1 MALSLKKNK
10 RMAEEKK
17 ELVTESVS
25 EKRKAFL
32 GGTDSNILG
41 CLLIPT
47 GSGLL
52 PTYREVCAS
61 NVNDLMSEILNKL
74 RNPGGYDPGI
84 ADAKQLEKVLLG
96 NNPLDEVANFNPDTD
111 TKVYF
116 NLVVKPE
123 TKVTKNGV
131 EVTMLDA
138 LRKTFS
144 QYPIVKANTMPF
156 LTDLGKRLLQ
166 WVYDKK
172 LALAVAVMVLGI
184 VYILLSD
191 DPSSYLPKDV
201 HRYFSTN
208 SNAKKIVDAGRYWD
222 KNYGEGRAEE
232 DPRAKQE
239 PLFEN
244 AERKKFDRDPLFAL
258 ALGKTPTPKL
268 EGMAALQEFAL

>member
-1 MALSLKKNK
+1 
-10 RMAEEKK
+10 MAEEKK

-116 NLVVKPE
+116 NLVVRPE

-138 LRKTFS
+138 LQRR
-144 QYPIVKANTMPF
+144 
-156 LTDLGKRLLQ
+156 DLGSHEK
-166 WVYDKK
+166 W
-172 LALAVAVMVLGI
+172 LAVLQGPPAQKKSLLG
-184 VYILLSD
+184 
-191 DPSSYLPKDV
+191 
-201 HRYFSTN
+201 N
-208 SNAKKIVDAGRYWD
+208 
-222 KNYGEGRAEE
+222 
-232 DPRAKQE
+232 
-239 PLFEN
+239 
-244 AERKKFDRDPLFAL
+244 
-258 ALGKTPTPKL
+258 
-268 EGMAALQEFAL
+268 